1 MSLRPP
7 RALLQAAGAL
17 TATAILAFGLFIAVD
32 STFATRAAIRAAF
45 DHQQDLQ
52 NAQLAL
58 SELLKLQVDEETA
71 VRGFTITRENAFLDP
86 YYAASVHFVPLDRQ
100 LSNVLSQERMV
111 EAQAALHEFEQT
123 HEQWHRLVAE
133 PLIAHPSPA
142 YALELAKRGKV
153 LIDAER
159 NDAAEMQ
166 LLLTQ
171 RNDLVR
177 RQAQDEINR
186 TGYSRAGW
194 LVAFGLI
201 AILFN
206 AYQSRLTREL
216 EQERTTTET
225 LQRAFQSE
233 FESIP
238 HCEIGSAYI
247 SATRHVAVGGDV
259 FDLYRMTDEQALML
273 IADVSGKG
281 VDAAVIT
288 AFIKF
293 TIRGIALRHRDPAE
307 ILAEF
312 NTAFQR
318 AVPNPDLFVSM
329 LVGVLDIESRTLT
342 YASGGH
348 DSAYLRRANGAVEA
362 LPVTGPILGVME
374 QPFFAR
380 VVQLEPGDVLL
391 LATDGLTESRDR
403 KGQQLNER
411 GVLSWLEE
419 SDGGAQQIIDGLVA
433 RVQKR
438 TSNQLSD
445 DLAMLAIRMERD
457 GVTGA

>member
-1 MSLRPP
+1 MGIRDALRG
-7 RALLQAAGAL
+7 AGAL
-17 TATAILAFGLFIAVD
+17 TATAILAFGLFIAVS
-32 STFATRAAIRAAF
+32 STLATRATTRAAF
-45 DHQQDLQ
+45 DHERAIQ

-71 VRGFTITRENAFLDP
+71 VRGFTITHESVFLDP
-86 YYAASVHFVPLDRQ
+86 YYAASVQFGPIDRTVKNVFV
-100 LSNVLSQERMV
+100 QERMA
-111 EAQAALHEFEQT
+111 EAQAALNEFEQA
-123 HEQWHRLVAE
+123 HEEWHRLVAE
-133 PLIAHPSPA
+133 PLIARPSTG
-142 YALELAKRGKV
+142 YAIDLAKRGKA

-159 NDAAEMQ
+159 NDASEMQ
-166 LLLTQ
+166 MLLTQ
-171 RNDLVR
+171 RDDLLR
-177 RQAQDEINR
+177 RQTQDELNR

-201 AILFN
+201 ALLFN

-233 FESIP
+233 FEPIP
-238 HCEIGSAYI
+238 HAEIGSAYI

-259 FDLYRMTDEQALML
+259 FDLYRMDDRYALML

-293 TIRGIALRHRDPAE
+293 TIRGIALRRHDPAE

-318 AVPNPDLFVSM
+318 AVLNPDLFVSM
-329 LVGVLDIESRTLT
+329 LVGVLDVENRTLT

-348 DSAYLRRANGAVEA
+348 DSAYLRRANGAVES

-374 QPFFAR
+374 QPFSNR
-380 VVQLEPGDVLL
+380 VVQLETGDVLL
-391 LATDGLTESRDR
+391 LATDGLTESRDG

-411 GVLSWLEE
+411 GVLSWLAQA
-419 SDGGAQQIIDGLVA
+419 DGGAQQIVDGLVT
-433 RVQKR
+433 RVRKR
-438 TSNQLSD
+438 TRNQLAD
-445 DLAMLAIRMERD
+445 DLALLAIRIERD
-457 GVTGA
+457 GAPVA

>member
-1 MSLRPP
+1 M
-7 RALLQAAGAL
+7 QAFRGLIRGAGAL
-17 TATAILAFGLFIAVD
+17 TATAILAFGLFIAVN
-32 STFATRAAIRAAF
+32 STLATRAATSAAF
-45 DHQQDLQ
+45 ERERGIQ

-71 VRGFTITRENAFLDP
+71 VRGFTITRENIFLEP
-86 YYAASVHFVPLDRQ
+86 YYAASVQFAPHDRD
-100 LSNVLSQERMV
+100 LSNVLADERMT
-111 EAQAALHEFEQT
+111 EAQAALHELEQA
-123 HEQWHRLVAE
+123 HDEWHQLVAE
-133 PLIAHPSPA
+133 PLIARPSTR
-142 YALELAKRGKV
+142 YAIDLAKRGKA

-159 NDAAEMQ
+159 NDAAEIQM
-166 LLLTQ
+166 LLTQ
-171 RNDLVR
+171 RDDQMR
-177 RQAQDEINR
+177 RQTQDEINR

-201 AILFN
+201 ALLFN

-238 HCEIGSAYI
+238 HTDIGSAYI
-247 SATRHVAVGGDV
+247 SATRHVAIGGDV
-259 FDLYRMTDEQALML
+259 FDLYRMTDRLALML

-293 TIRGIALRHRDPAE
+293 TIRGIALRRNDPAE

-318 AVPNPDLFVSM
+318 AVLNPDLFVSM
-329 LVGVLDIESRTLT
+329 LVGVLDVENRTLT

-348 DSAYLRRANGAVEA
+348 DSVYLRRANGGVES

-374 QPFFAR
+374 QPFTDR
-380 VVQLEPGDVLL
+380 VVQLEPGDLLL
-391 LATDGLTESRDR
+391 LATDGLAESRDR
-403 KGQQLNER
+403 KGQQLNEP
-411 GVLSWLEE
+411 GVLSWLAQA
-419 SDGGAQQIIDGLVA
+419 DGGAQQIVDGLVA
-433 RVQKR
+433 RVRQR
-438 TSNQLSD
+438 THNQLGD
-445 DLAMLAIRMERD
+445 DLALLAIRIERD
-457 GVTGA
+457 GVPLD

>member
-1 MSLRPP
+1 MPPFRGALR
-7 RALLQAAGAL
+7 AAGAL
-17 TATAILAFGLFIAVD
+17 TATAILLFGLFIAVS
-32 STFATRAAIRAAF
+32 STLTTRAAIRASF
-45 DHQQDLQ
+45 DRQREIQ
-52 NAQLAL
+52 NGQLAL
-58 SELLKLQVDEETA
+58 SELLKLQLDEETS
-71 VRGFTITRENAFLDP
+71 VRGFTITRENVFLDP
-86 YYAASVHFVPLDRQ
+86 YYAASVQFSPLDRQ
-100 LSNVLSQERMV
+100 LTVVLRKENLPQGE
-111 EAQAALHEFEQT
+111 AALHEFERA
-123 HEQWHRLVAE
+123 HSEWHRVVAG
-133 PLIAHPSPA
+133 PLIAHPSDPHA
-142 YALELAKRGKV
+142 IDLAKRGKA

-159 NDAAEMQ
+159 NDAAAMQ

-171 RNDLVR
+171 VNDEVGR
-177 RQAQDEINR
+177 ETQDVINR
-186 TGYSRAGW
+186 TGYTRAGW

-233 FESIP
+233 FEP
-238 HCEIGSAYI
+238 LPNYQIGSAYI

-259 FDLYRMTDEQALML
+259 FDLYKMTDQLALVL

-293 TIRGIALRHRDPAE
+293 AIRGIVLRQRDPAE

-318 AVPNPDLFVSM
+318 AVLNPDLFVSM
-329 LVGVLDIESRTLT
+329 LVGVLDMENRTLT

-348 DSAYLRRANGAVEA
+348 DSAYLRRAGGSVES

-374 QPFFAR
+374 DEPFSTR
-380 VVQLEPGDVLL
+380 VVQLGAGDVLL

-403 KGQQLNER
+403 KGEQLNER
-411 GVLSWLEE
+411 GVLSWLAH
-419 SDGGAQQIIDGLVA
+419 SNGGAQQIVDGLVA
-433 RVQKR
+433 GVRKR
-438 TSNQLSD
+438 TGNRLAD
-445 DLAMLAIRMERD
+445 DLALLAIRIEQP
-457 GVTGA
+457 GAQVA